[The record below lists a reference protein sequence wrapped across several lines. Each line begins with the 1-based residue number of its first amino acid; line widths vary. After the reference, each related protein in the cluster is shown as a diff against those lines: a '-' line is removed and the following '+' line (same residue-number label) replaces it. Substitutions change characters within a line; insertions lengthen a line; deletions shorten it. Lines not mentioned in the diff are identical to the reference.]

1 MFIHTNCFCRICAG
15 RNMSTF
21 TGRPVVSPLSPSF
34 HHRVGIDSPPSPL
47 SLSINTRRLSI
58 SDGFTLPSP
67 VSPFLMP
74 ARDLPLS
81 PITPYNPTSPPW
93 SPSSEYST
101 DSATSDLSIAEL
113 TAGDFPSPSSPY
125 VSEFV
130 WDICVI
136 PSVPCKTSVFAAQW
150 RSDSTCPFTLP
161 AQNGP
166 CERSISPSTL
176 SDGRKAV
183 SSAAAETVAP
193 PLPPRPTAVRGPAP
207 KRPLRSPLLAE
218 KMSWAGPRLSFDAGA
233 GASISSASDSVS
245 AHTLAADQRPLP
257 SNSPWWSTIPA
268 HTYSHSSLSTTST
281 SVNSSIRKTPSV
293 FYRKSQ
299 PTTTPSP
306 ATQTINQAEA
316 RFLYWDSPSTSAAAE
331 YATVFGIPVDQDDF
345 AWIRYPVPGPHALHC
360 YDDEDDWQSVYDE
373 DDTLDQSAGYGNW
386 HDVNPTA
393 IDASDPFADFD
404 GAFGG
409 AFASAQSSLF
419 QSNSAYSVTSTIS
432 EDVSIRSSSYSGV
445 TTSIRYATTLE
456 AMRASYISGYLSRS
470 AVSAIKEVCTP
481 AYNMGSID
489 AVVGGMF

>member
-161 AQNGP
+161 AKNGP

-176 SDGRKAV
+176 SNGRKAV
-183 SSAAAETVAP
+183 CSAAAETVAP

-245 AHTLAADQRPLP
+245 AHTIAADQRPLP
-257 SNSPWWSTIPA
+257 SNAPWWSTIPA

-331 YATVFGIPVDQDDF
+331 YATIFGIPVDQDDF

-360 YDDEDDWQSVYDE
+360 YDDEDVWQSVYDE

-409 AFASAQSSLF
+409 GAVSAQSSLF
-419 QSNSAYSVTSTIS
+419 QSNSACSVTSTIP
-432 EDVSIRSSSYSGV
+432 EDVSIHSSSYSGV

-470 AVSAIKEVCTP
+470 AVSAVKEVCTP
-481 AYNMGSID
+481 AYNMSSID